1 MGLIER
7 REERRS
13 RNWYRYQGHLDFNE
27 KMIHSD
33 LFLTIDLVMMIDFYS
48 CLIERNK
55 IKQIRYTS
63 EHVLQIGTCIGQWP
77 LVTPYDM
84 SILID

>member
-7 REERRS
+7 KKKLDLVLV
-13 RNWYRYQGHLDFNE
+13 WDQGHLDFNE

-48 CLIERNK
+48 CLIEPNK
-55 IKQIRYTS
+55 IKQVRYNS

-84 SILID
+84 SILIA